1 MSLLSFLFSLM
12 HPGWIRPNVCP
23 VVYNVK
29 VLWLCL
35 QNKVF
40 LMFLCALHCPRHLK
54 CIIEDVT
61 FFLSS
66 FSCMNNKMIH
76 CFLYLL
82 LDYLFLFFISI
93 WLWCRFGPWPMC
105 AKQRK
110 NFFLYSIELML
121 RSDSLPKQTVDF
133 LFSASS
139 YCPWRLRGNDI
150 FNFPILG
157 TK

>member
-82 LDYLFLFFISI
+82 LDYFIFSSVFDCGVVLALDPCVQNSETTSFSI
-93 WLWCRFGPWPMC
+93 QLSSCWD
-105 AKQRK
+105 QT
-110 NFFLYSIELML
+110 L
-121 RSDSLPKQTVDF
+121 RQSKRLTSF
-133 LFSASS
+133 FSASS

-157 TK
+157 KK